1 MSKASKVSHFH
12 STTFSAHRGGRVDHA
27 TLGRP
32 MATSSAASVPG
43 TVGALTPKY
52 KAQQQCIAFL
62 SPSETVQQY
71 ANRIAG
77 GDIQKVGERVFMYGG
92 KGGNMKIAD
101 LAAKARQI
109 MTGSSRG
116 WGTITAGELFW
127 AATGQKVPSGMP
139 LGSCDLAPRA
149 SLDWYGTVHGVE
161 DEPGT
166 VGDLLDDAGDWVSTV
181 VQESQNAFSNP
192 DIGAG
197 YQPPSANPG
206 DNQTAAEQCAQMG
219 PGWSWSADRNACAN
233 FEQEAAAC
241 AAAGNTWDDVAGQC
255 RSNNCPPGSHSN
267 PDLPG
272 CIPDKIPCGA
282 HSFQSGD
289 KCLCEQGYEF
299 KDMTT
304 LDCVP
309 VGQGWQSAIKKCGE
323 NTHTDPNV
331 GGCVCDPGYIFDP
344 KRTTADTLV
353 CGKAEC
359 GSNSVFNQQ
368 DGQCHCKPGYDWVD
382 PANID
387 NLDCK
392 KVGGNGGG
400 GPVTPPAPKC
410 GPGTHV
416 DSATN
421 TCVVDETKQNEP
433 TKEEDNTWKW
443 VAGIAA
449 AAVVVGG
456 GTYLAMKKKGKKSAL
471 PNSSSHSTQ
480 TDVS

>member
-12 STTFSAHRGGRVDHA
+12 STTYSAHRGGVAHA

-32 MATSSAASVPG
+32 VIATASHLRAKSAAGIQPRR
-43 TVGALTPKY
+43 TV
-52 KAQQQCIAFL
+52 
-62 SPSETVQQY
+62 V
-71 ANRIAG
+71 
-77 GDIQKVGERVFMYGG
+77 
-92 KGGNMKIAD
+92 
-101 LAAKARQI
+101 
-109 MTGSSRG
+109 
-116 WGTITAGELFW
+116 
-127 AATGQKVPSGMP
+127 AATVPA
-139 LGSCDLAPRA
+139 AP
-149 SLDWYGTVHGVE
+149 TKKK
-161 DEPGT
+161 GT
-166 VGDLLDDAGDWVSTV
+166 VGDFIDDAGDWVSTV

-192 DIGAG
+192 DVGAG

-272 CIPDKIPCGA
+272 CIPDKLPCGA

-289 KCLCEQGYEF
+289 KCLCDKGFEF
-299 KDMTT
+299 KDMVS
-304 LDCVP
+304 LECVP

-400 GPVTPPAPKC
+400 PVTPPATKC

-421 TCVVDETKQNEP
+421 TCVVDETAQVEP
-433 TKEEDNTWKW
+433 TKAEDNTWKW

-449 AAVVVGG
+449 AVAVVGG

>member
-1 MSKASKVSHFH
+1 V
-12 STTFSAHRGGRVDHA
+12 T
-27 TLGRP
+27 
-32 MATSSAASVPG
+32 G
-43 TVGALTPKY
+43 T
-52 KAQQQCIAFL
+52 
-62 SPSETVQQY
+62 E
-71 ANRIAG
+71 
-77 GDIQKVGERVFMYGG
+77 
-92 KGGNMKIAD
+92 
-101 LAAKARQI
+101 
-109 MTGSSRG
+109 
-116 WGTITAGELFW
+116 
-127 AATGQKVPSGMP
+127 
-139 LGSCDLAPRA
+139 
-149 SLDWYGTVHGVE
+149 
-161 DEPGT
+161 GT
-166 VGDLLDDAGDWVSTV
+166 VGDFIDDAGEWVSTV

-192 DIGAG
+192 DVGAG

-206 DNQTAAEQCAQMG
+206 DNQNAAEQCAQMG

-272 CIPDKIPCGA
+272 CIPDKLPCGA

-289 KCLCEQGYEF
+289 KCLCEQGFEF
-299 KDMTT
+299 KDMVS
-304 LDCVP
+304 LECVP

-392 KVGGNGGG
+392 KAGGNGG

-421 TCVVDETKQNEP
+421 TCVVDETAQVEP
-433 TKEEDNTWKW
+433 TKAEDNTWKW

-449 AAVVVGG
+449 AVAVVGG
-456 GTYLAMKKKGKKSAL
+456 GTYLAMKQKKGKKSAL

-480 TDVS
+480 TDVG